1 MSKFEDFVL
10 TGEFIERELT
20 KDESKQLK
28 KDQDELIAIE
38 ETRKAEDAA
47 KAEAKAELLAKLGIT
62 AKEAA
67 LLLA

>member
-20 KDESKQLK
+20 ADEKKQLK
-28 KDQDELIAIE
+28 KDQDALAAIDDA
-38 ETRKAEDAA
+38 RKAEAAA
-47 KAEAKAELLAKLGIT
+47 KAEAKAALLDRLGIT
-62 AKEAA
+62 AEEAK

>member
-20 KDESKQLK
+20 ADEKKQLK
-28 KDQDELIAIE
+28 KDQDALTAIDDA
-38 ETRKAEDAA
+38 RKAEAAA
-47 KAEAKAELLAKLGIT
+47 KAEAKTALLDRLGIT
-62 AKEAA
+62 AEEAK